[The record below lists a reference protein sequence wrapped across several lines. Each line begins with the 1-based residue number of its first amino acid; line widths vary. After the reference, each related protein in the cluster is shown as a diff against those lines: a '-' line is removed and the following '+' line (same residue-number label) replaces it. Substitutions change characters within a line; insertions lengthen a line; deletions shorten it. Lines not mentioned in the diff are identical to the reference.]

1 MVTKK
6 EIPLLGLMFF
16 TLIYAMKGNPDS
28 EIWSGLYFIVNYS
41 TLLLLFKSHKSKL
54 IRQIGISLSA
64 SILLFIL
71 LKFFFGFKIDRIY
84 TIVPFLICL
93 IGIIKIE
100 LKK

>member
-28 EIWSGLYFIVNYS
+28 EIWSGLYLIVNYS